1 MAYGRISLEQ
11 ALNSD
16 NFYQLPKVVIKSK
29 YYRKLKAE
37 AKLMFML
44 CRDRLSASLDSTRKG
59 DLRFVD
65 DLGDIFIYYNIED
78 LSEDLGCGRDKIMK
92 LKKELIKYGLI
103 DEVRQGLNKAN
114 RIYVKNA
121 ITDIQILNM
130 EFEEAQQLLN
140 PVKST
145 EVEKADFRKSENTT
159 SRSREIRL
167 QEVANYDSTYTKV
180 SEIKESNNKVSH
192 FDDDEEMAHS
202 SQDDKYQNTLNR
214 KVDEATQYDRDYIWG
229 LVYDRLRQERF
240 SKASADF
247 VMRHFDE
254 RYQYA
259 LENMRYASSTEKI
272 AEFVFNGILAV
283 FNQEKRKQENANG

>member
-78 LSEDLGCGRDKIMK
+78 LSEDLGCGRDKVMK

-192 FDDDEEMAHS
+192 FDEEEEMAHS

-229 LVYDRLRQERF
+229 LVYERLRQERF

-247 VMRHFDE
+247 VMRHFDD

-283 FNQEKRKQENANG
+283 FNQERRKQENTNG

>member
-78 LSEDLGCGRDKIMK
+78 LSEDLGCGRDKVMK

-214 KVDEATQYDRDYIWG
+214 KVDEVTKYDRDYIWG
-229 LVYDRLRQERF
+229 LVYERLRQERF

-283 FNQEKRKQENANG
+283 FNQERRKQENASG

>member
-78 LSEDLGCGRDKIMK
+78 LSEDLGCGRDKVMK

-229 LVYDRLRQERF
+229 LVYDRLRQEGF

-283 FNQEKRKQENANG
+283 FNQERRKQENANG